1 MPRTRTLTMEFDPAL
16 DDAKGRKELR
26 DGLSAVLQ
34 VGGTLWVA
42 NDESS
47 TVERLMLSG
56 TRATGHVQFALADL
70 LDLPSG
76 GRGADAP
83 EIDIE
88 GMDAAGGYL
97 WVVGSHSLKRCKP
110 DPADDDAKSIKRLA
124 RTDKEANRFLLARI
138 PLVDGDEGIPALARK
153 ADGRRAQRLRGG
165 TGSNELTRLLRKD
178 KHLAAFIG
186 LPGKEN
192 GFDIEGLAVAGE
204 RLFLG
209 LRGPVL
215 RGWAIVLELR
225 PADDGDCLSLAPL
238 EGHKR
243 KRVRKHFLQ
252 LRGLGIRDL
261 FLEGDDLL
269 VLAGPTMGLDGPT
282 RVVRWRGAARCQA
295 PCVLAAGELEPVLE
309 LPFGEGCDHA
319 EGITLL
325 RERPGSPPALLVVY
339 DSPAP
344 SRQIGRSGLRS
355 DVFALPAG

>member
-1 MPRTRTLTMEFDPAL
+1 MKTLLLEFQPSL

-47 TVERLMLSG
+47 TVERLVLQG
-56 TRATGHVQFALADL
+56 RRAAGHVQFALADL
-70 LDLPSG
+70 LDLPAG

-83 EIDIE
+83 EVDIE
-88 GMDAAGGYL
+88 GMDAADGYL

-110 DPADDDAKSIKRLA
+110 DPEGDVAKSIKRLA
-124 RTDKEANRFLLARI
+124 RTEKEANRFLLARI
-138 PLVDGDEGIPALARK
+138 PLVEEEGLPALARK
-153 ADGRRAQRLRGG
+153 AGRRRAQRLRGG
-165 TGSNELTRLLRKD
+165 TGGNELTRLLRKD
-178 KHLAAFIG
+178 KHLGAFIG

-192 GFDIEGLAVAGE
+192 GFDIEGLAVAGD

-215 RGWAIVLELR
+215 RGWAIVLELQL
-225 PADDGDCLSLAPL
+225 ADDGDCLRLVPLA
-238 EGHKR
+238 GHKR

-261 FLEGDDLL
+261 FLAGDDLL

-282 RVVRWRGAARCQA
+282 RVLRWRGAGRCDTA
-295 PCVLAAGELEPVLE
+295 SVVEAGELETVME
-309 LPFGEGCDHA
+309 LPFGQGCDHA
-319 EGITLL
+319 EGIALL
-325 RERPGSPPALLVVY
+325 QERAGATPALLVVY

-344 SRQIGRSGLRS
+344 ARQVGASGLRA
-355 DVFALPAG
+355 DVFLLPAR

>member
-1 MPRTRTLTMEFDPAL
+1 MKRPRTLLLEFRPSL

-34 VGGTLWVA
+34 VGRTLWLA

-47 TVERLMLSG
+47 TVERLVLEG
-56 TRATGHVQFALADL
+56 ARATGHVQFALADL
-70 LDLPSG
+70 LDLPAG
-76 GRGADAP
+76 GRGPDAA

-88 GMDAAGGYL
+88 GMDEAGGYL
-97 WVVGSHSLKRCKP
+97 WVAGSHSLKRCKP
-110 DPADDDAKSIKRLA
+110 DAGDDAAKSIKRLA
-124 RTDKEANRFLLARI
+124 RTEKEANRFLLARI
-138 PLVDGDEGIPALARK
+138 PLVDDGGLPALARK
-153 ADGRRAQRLRGG
+153 SGGRRARRLRGG
-165 TGSNELTRLLRKD
+165 TGGNELTRLLRKD
-178 KHLAAFIG
+178 RHLGAFIG

-192 GFDIEGLAVAGE
+192 GFDIEGLAVSGD

-225 PADDGDCLSLAPL
+225 VADDGDCLSLVPL
-238 EGHKR
+238 QGRRR

-261 FLEGDDLL
+261 ILDGDDLL
-269 VLAGPTMGLDGPT
+269 VLAGPTMGLDGPA
-282 RVVRWRGAARCQA
+282 RVLRWPGAARCETA
-295 PCVLAAGELEPVLE
+295 CVVEADGLEPVLE

-325 RERPGSPPALLVVY
+325 REGANPQPALLVVY
-339 DSPAP
+339 DSPAA
-344 SRQIGRSGLRS
+344 SRQVGGSGLRA
-355 DVFALPAG
+355 DVFALPRR

>member
-1 MPRTRTLTMEFDPAL
+1 MPRKRTLTLEFDPVL

-34 VGGTLWVA
+34 VGPTLWVA

-47 TVERLMLSG
+47 TVERLTLDG
-56 TRATGHVQFALADL
+56 LHAGGHVQFPLADL
-70 LDLPSG
+70 LDLPAG
-76 GRGADAP
+76 GDRGGDAP

-88 GMDAAGGYL
+88 GMDVAAGYL

-110 DPADDDAKSIKRLA
+110 EAGDDAAGAIKRLA

-138 PLVDGDEGIPALARK
+138 PLADGTGIPELVRQ
-153 ADGRRAQRLRGG
+153 ADERRAQRLRGG
-165 TGSNELTRLLRKD
+165 TKGNALTRLLRKD
-178 KHLAAFIG
+178 KHLGAFMG

-192 GFDIEGLAVAGE
+192 GFDIEGLAVARE

-215 RGWAIVLELR
+215 RGWAMVLELR
-225 PADDGDCLSLAPL
+225 VADDGECLALAPL

-261 FLEGDDLL
+261 CLDGDDLL
-269 VLAGPTMGLDGPT
+269 VLAGPTMGLDGPV
-282 RVVRWRGAARCQA
+282 RVLRWRGVARSEA
-295 PCVLAAGELEPVLE
+295 PCVVEAGELEPVLE

-319 EGITLL
+319 EGITLWC
-325 RERPGSPPALLVVY
+325 ETPGSPPALLVVY
-339 DSPAP
+339 DSPAR
-344 SRQIGRSGLRS
+344 SRQVGASGLRV
-355 DVFALPAG
+355 DVFALPPR

>member
-1 MPRTRTLTMEFDPAL
+1 MARPRTLTLEFEPSL

-26 DGLSAVLQ
+26 DGLSAVRQ

-47 TVERLMLSG
+47 TVERLTLAG
-56 TRATGHVQFALADL
+56 ARADRHVQFPLADL
-70 LDLPSG
+70 LDLPAG
-76 GRGADAP
+76 GRGPDAP

-88 GMDAAGGYL
+88 GLDAAAGYL
-97 WVVGSHSLKRCKP
+97 WVVGSHSFKRCKP
-110 DPADDDAKSIKRLA
+110 DPADDDAKAIKRLA

-138 PLVDGDEGIPALARK
+138 PLVDDQRLPALAGK
-153 ADGRRAQRLRGG
+153 APGRRAQRLRGG
-165 TGSNELTRLLRKD
+165 TAGNQLTRLLRKD

-192 GFDIEGLAVAGE
+192 GFDVEGLAVAQE

-215 RGWAIVLELR
+215 RGWAVVLELR
-225 PADDGDCLSLAPL
+225 WADDGDLLSLAPL
-238 EGHKR
+238 QGHRR

-261 FLEGDDLL
+261 CLDGDDLL
-269 VLAGPTMGLDGPT
+269 VLAGPTMGLDGPV
-282 RVVRWRGAARCQA
+282 RVLRWRGAARCEA
-295 PCVLAAGELEPVLE
+295 ACVLDPDELELVLE

-325 RERPGSPPALLVVY
+325 REAPGAAPALLVVY
-339 DSPAP
+339 DSPSS
-344 SRQIGRSGLRS
+344 SRQVGHSGLRA
-355 DVFALPAG
+355 DVFELAAG